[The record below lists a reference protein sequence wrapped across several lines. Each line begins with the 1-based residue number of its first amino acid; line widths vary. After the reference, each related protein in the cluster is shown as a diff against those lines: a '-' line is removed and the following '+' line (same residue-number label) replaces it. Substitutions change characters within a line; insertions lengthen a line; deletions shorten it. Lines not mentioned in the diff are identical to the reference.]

1 MCCLSMQTAKALRY
15 FPGFSW
21 PVSPSS
27 KVYVHTSAHSVSYW
41 IFWPRINLAHSIAP
55 NARNSRSWGYF
66 CIIVHAHIS
75 LSTPYSLY
83 WYWYVLAGYS
93 AERINT
99 SQQSHSLYF
108 VRSNSI
114 SLYRVHST
122 ASYLYSIQGKKKN
135 ILYTEYTFSIHR
147 FYHVCRPRH
156 PLLPTAELQEKKEDT
171 HLPTSKKPL

>member
-122 ASYLYSIQGKKKN
+122 ASYLYSIQGKKK
-135 ILYTEYTFSIHR
+135 
-147 FYHVCRPRH
+147 
-156 PLLPTAELQEKKEDT
+156 KKEHT
-171 HLPTSKKPL
+171 VYGVYVFNTPILPCLQT